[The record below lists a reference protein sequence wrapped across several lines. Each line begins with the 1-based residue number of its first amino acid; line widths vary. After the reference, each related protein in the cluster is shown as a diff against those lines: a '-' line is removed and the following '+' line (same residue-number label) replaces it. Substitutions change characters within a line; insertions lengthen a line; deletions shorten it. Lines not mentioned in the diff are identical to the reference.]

1 MSLPAVAVPRQ
12 MRGCMLFSSNIFL
25 FLFLPLTI
33 IIYYVLPR
41 RLRNAFLFLVSL
53 IFYGWGEPSFLFV
66 MLGCI
71 AFDYVFAIIIHKIE
85 KPGPKRA
92 VLAFAIAC
100 NLGLLFI
107 YKYLNFTVTNL
118 NQLGFNLP
126 YKEIILPLGISFFTF
141 QAMSYVIDVYRNNA
155 KVQYNP
161 LNIGLYITFFPQL
174 VAGPI
179 VRYQTIADQI
189 ITREETVS
197 DFSEGVRRF
206 IIGFSK
212 KVILANNMALVA
224 DAAFKAADP
233 TRTVAYA
240 WIGALA
246 YAFQI
251 LFDFS
256 GYSDMA
262 IGMGKMFGFH
272 FLENFNYPYIS
283 ASISEFWRRWHISL
297 GQWFR
302 DYVYFPLGGSRVKSR
317 WRMVFNLFVVWTLTG
332 IWHGASWN
340 FLIWG
345 LGYFVLIAFEK
356 LTDIPNRFRHT
367 WQKVAY
373 RIFTLLCVLLGW
385 VIFRANGMQAGWNY
399 LLSMVGA
406 NGNALA
412 GVDVAGALRDYWFFF
427 LAAIVCSTPVF
438 LVAKN
443 KLMESKHRAVRVAVN
458 VLSVAAYLCI
468 FIWAFSFLILG
479 SQNPFIYFNF

>member
-1 MSLPAVAVPRQ
+1 
-12 MRGCMLFSSNIFL
+12 MLFSSNIFL

-41 RLRNAFLFLVSL
+41 RLRNAFLFLVSI
-53 IFYGWGEPSFLFV
+53 IFYAWGEPTFLIV

-71 AFDYVFAIIIHKIE
+71 LFDYLFALFISKARTASL
-85 KPGPKRA
+85 KRA
-92 VLAFAIAC
+92 IFTIAVIC
-100 NLGLLFI
+100 NLGLLFV
-107 YKYLNFTVTNL
+107 YKYLNFTIANL
-118 NQLGFNLP
+118 NNLGFDFPN
-126 YKEIILPLGISFFTF
+126 KEIILPLGISFFTF
-141 QAMSYVIDVYRNNA
+141 QAMSYVIDVYRDNA
-155 KVQYNP
+155 KVQLNP

-189 ITREETVS
+189 ISRQETLS
-197 DFSEGVRRF
+197 DFSEGVKRF
-206 IIGFSK
+206 IIGFAK
-212 KVILANNMALVA
+212 KLIIANNMALVA
-224 DAAFKAADP
+224 DAAFGSSDP
-233 TRTVAYA
+233 TRSVAFA
-240 WIGALA
+240 WLGALA
-246 YAFQI
+246 YSFQI

-317 WRMVFNLFVVWTLTG
+317 GRMVFNLFVVWALTG

-340 FLIWG
+340 FLLWG

-356 LTDIPNRFRHT
+356 LTDIPNRFHHD
-367 WQKVAY
+367 WQKITY
-373 RIFTLLCVLLGW
+373 RIFTLLSILLGW
-385 VIFRANGMQAGWNY
+385 VIFRAPGMHAGLNY
-399 LLSMVGA
+399 ILCMIGA
-406 NGNALA
+406 KGNAVV
-412 GVDVAGALRDYWFFF
+412 GVDAGGAIRDYWFFF
-427 LAAIVCSTPVF
+427 LAGIVCSTPLF
-438 LVAKN
+438 LNVKN
-443 KLMESKHRAVRVAVN
+443 KLMASKNKAVVFAVN
-458 VLSVAAYLCI
+458 TLSVPAYL
-468 FIWAFSFLILG
+468 LILLWAVSFIIIG